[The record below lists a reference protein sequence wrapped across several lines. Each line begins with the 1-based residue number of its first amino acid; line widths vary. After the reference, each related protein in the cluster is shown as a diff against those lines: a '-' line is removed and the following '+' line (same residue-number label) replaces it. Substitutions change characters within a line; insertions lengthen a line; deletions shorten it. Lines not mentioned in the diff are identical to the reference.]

1 MADISKLEQQ
11 ANLLFDNVAGWE
23 SSTLQRIGKRIGK
36 YGKMSI
42 ADVKAINNIAIV
54 KQDMEAITKEL
65 AKVTVYNISQIE
77 QMYGELLEEQHLA
90 NQPLYDYRGKTFVPF
105 AENRELQAIA
115 RAYAK
120 TTGETMINLAKTK
133 ALCVLGANGKP
144 IGMQKYYTDVLDK
157 AVMQVTTGATDF
169 HTAMR
174 DSIIELGGSGV
185 RVDYGGGVTRRLDTV
200 VRQNLLWG
208 AKQASTEYNTMIGE
222 ELGCDG
228 IEVDW
233 HSNPRP
239 SHEFMQGK
247 QYVLGKARTING
259 IHFESADEALER
271 LQDYGC
277 LHYKTPIIC
286 GISEPRYSPEELK
299 RLNEQ
304 NAKRYAIDGKEYS
317 GYEVT
322 QMQRRLESS
331 VRNEKT
337 TRDLAKVS
345 GDNAL
350 VKRCNERI
358 KAYQGK
364 YNEISE
370 ITGIQG
376 DKKRTS
382 VPRSTA
388 TVKSATLTKVE
399 PPKQKAEEQKFKV
412 AQGKD
417 LSGKIDYSKG
427 DYDFDIEK
435 AMKEQGFDGLPRVV
449 SDEEFEEALKK
460 SNFYAERTY
469 CAPTQEV
476 LDAYRDQLYN
486 GKWYVDCSEGGSQYG
501 KGMYCAARY
510 ENGKYIIPKD
520 NKIGWEMSH
529 YQEIGAS
536 KGNNFAY
543 TEGITLTEDAKIFE
557 LPHDKKA
564 YEYISDAYS
573 NNYMLTHATPAQ
585 RETVE
590 KLVSVREKINNLT
603 WKETRDFI
611 DGLYEE
617 ADRYYSQLTDLSKEA
632 TKAMQY
638 TSQGSKYPK
647 MKDAGTLAAEM
658 GYDAINAVGH
668 GESGSYTVILNRT
681 KCIFRKGGSRYGN

>member
-1 MADISKLEQQ
+1 MADISKLEEQ
-11 ANLLFDNVAGWE
+11 ANLLMSNVSGWE
-23 SSTLQRIGKRIGK
+23 TSTLERIGKRIKK
-36 YGKMSI
+36 YGKLSL
-42 ADVKAINNIAIV
+42 ADVKSINNIAIV
-54 KQDMEAITKEL
+54 KQDMDAITKEL
-65 AKVTVYNISQIE
+65 AKVTGYNISQIE

-105 AENRELQAIA
+105 KDNRELQAIV

-133 ALCVLGANGKP
+133 ALCVLDHNGNVK
-144 IGMQKYYTDVLDK
+144 GLQKYYTDVLDK

-208 AKQASTEYNTMIGE
+208 AKQASVEYNEMIGE

-228 IEVDW
+228 YEVDW

-259 IHFESADEALER
+259 VYFESADEALER

-286 GISEPRYSPEELK
+286 GISEPRYSAEELK

-304 NAKRYAIDGKEYS
+304 NAKRYTIDGKEYS

-337 TRDLAKVS
+337 TRELAKAS
-345 GDNAL
+345 GDTAL

-376 DKKRTS
+376 DKKRMS
-382 VPRSTA
+382 VTRGTA
-388 TVKSATLTKVE
+388 TVNGEMPTPKKVE
-399 PPKQKAEEQKFKV
+399 PSFATDI
-412 AQGKD
+412 QGKKMSPYPYSYTNYD
-417 LSGKIDYSKG
+417 SYKNAKNAFQGQETEYLDDVAPKTKIDWGSRG
-427 DYDFDIEK
+427 
-435 AMKEQGFDGLPRVV
+435 
-449 SDEEFEEALKK
+449 SD
-460 SNFYAERTY
+460 T
-469 CAPTQEV
+469 
-476 LDAYRDQLYN
+476 
-486 GKWYVDCSEGGSQYG
+486 
-501 KGMYCAARY
+501 
-510 ENGKYIIPKD
+510 
-520 NKIGWEMSH
+520 NKISP
-529 YQEIGAS
+529 QIDS
-536 KGNNFAY
+536 
-543 TEGITLTEDAKIFE
+543 TLAE
-557 LPHDKKA
+557 LYKK
-564 YEYISDAYS
+564 Y
-573 NNYMLTHATPAQ
+573 P
-585 RETVE
+585 
-590 KLVSVREKINNLT
+590 
-603 WKETRDFI
+603 
-611 DGLYEE
+611 
-617 ADRYYSQLTDLSKEA
+617 LSKEYGDLVVCDYDNASIFLKNGSLDRRLSDSA
-632 TKAMQY
+632 TAQVFLEDGKTIIAFRGSSIYQTFDDTIQERLTKLSKGEVLMDVAGASPQGVAIHEWGHTVGEHISQAMVY
-638 TSQGSKYPK
+638 D
-647 MKDAGTLAAEM
+647 DA
-658 GYDAINAVGH
+658 DAIEYWEWYKSLSKDDIRQGLSDYATTNR
-668 GESGSYTVILNRT
+668 GEFEAECFAEALMPNPRPIALKYMEFVSKIMS
-681 KCIFRKGGSRYGN
+681 KGY

>member
-11 ANLLFDNVAGWE
+11 ADLLMQNVSGWE
-23 SSTLQRIGKRIGK
+23 TSTLERIGKRIKK
-36 YGKMSI
+36 YGKLSL
-42 ADVKAINNIAIV
+42 ADVKSINNIAVV

-65 AKVTVYNISQIE
+65 AKVTGYNISQIE

-105 AENRELQAIA
+105 KDNRELQAIA

-133 ALCVLGANGKP
+133 ALCILDHNGNVK
-144 IGMQKYYTDVLDK
+144 GLQKYYTDVLDK

-208 AKQASTEYNTMIGE
+208 AKQASTEYNTIIGE

-228 IEVDW
+228 IEIDW

-239 SHEFMQGK
+239 SHAFMQGK
-247 QYVLGKARTING
+247 QYVLGKAKTING

-277 LHYKTPIIC
+277 LHYRTPIIC

-304 NAKRYAIDGKEYS
+304 NAKKYTIDGKEYS

-337 TRDLAKVS
+337 TRDLARAS

-376 DKKRTS
+376 DKKRMS
-382 VPRSTA
+382 VPRGTA
-388 TVKSATLTKVE
+388 SVKGTTPTPKVDVMADKKIAYDDAQKIVSKYGDKSSMMLFGNDEDLTRYTELMQKAKGYE
-399 PPKQKAEEQKFKV
+399 PPKP
-412 AQGKD
+412 
-417 LSGKIDYSKG
+417 KIVDY
-427 DYDFDIEK
+427 
-435 AMKEQGFDGLPRVV
+435 KEQIIKNVDSLSP
-449 SDEEFEEALKK
+449 SKITPK
-460 SNFYAERTY
+460 TITK
-469 CAPTQEV
+469 TQEDAISSYSRTGYTDINNYLRFGTV
-476 LDAYRDQLYN
+476 PKQMPKSQMLQYVDDLNALLDANPL
-486 GKWYVDCSEGGSQYG
+486 
-501 KGMYCAARY
+501 
-510 ENGKYIIPKD
+510 
-520 NKIGWEMSH
+520 
-529 YQEIGAS
+529 QEEIFVKRGINTRALEQMLGTETITDAS
-536 KGNNFAY
+536 
-543 TEGITLTEDAKIFE
+543 
-557 LPHDKKA
+557 
-564 YEYISDAYS
+564 
-573 NNYMLTHATPAQ
+573 
-585 RETVE
+585 
-590 KLVSVREKINNLT
+590 
-603 WKETRDFI
+603 
-611 DGLYEE
+611 
-617 ADRYYSQLTDLSKEA
+617 
-632 TKAMQY
+632 
-638 TSQGSKYPK
+638 
-647 MKDAGTLAAEM
+647 
-658 GYDAINAVGH
+658 AVGK
-668 GESGSYTVILNRT
+668 VITDKGFMSTTPYKMGGFGGNTQLFIKCPKGT
-681 KCIFRKGGSRYGN
+681 KGTYIADWCANPAEKEFIIAPNQKMIVRKIETEMVWDEPHYKVFVDIIGG

>member
-11 ANLLFDNVAGWE
+11 ADLLMQNVMDWE
-23 SSTLQRIGKRIGK
+23 NSTLQRIGKRIK
-36 YGKMSI
+36 RYGKLSL
-42 ADVKAINNIAIV
+42 ADVKSINNIATV
-54 KQDMEAITKEL
+54 KQDMDVITKEL
-65 AKVTVYNISQIE
+65 AKVTGYNISQIE
-77 QMYGELLEEQHLA
+77 QMYGELLGEQHLA
-90 NQPLYDYRGKTFVPF
+90 NQPLYDYRGKKFVPF
-105 AENRELQAIA
+105 KDNRELQAIA

-133 ALCVLGANGKP
+133 ALCVMGANGKP
-144 IGMQKYYTDVLDK
+144 IGMQKYYTNVLDK

-228 IEVDW
+228 VEVDF

-277 LHYKTPIIC
+277 LHYRTPIIC

-304 NAKRYAIDGKEYS
+304 NARRYTIDGKEYS

-322 QMQRRLESS
+322 QMQRRLETA

-337 TRDLAKVS
+337 KMELARAS

-364 YNEISE
+364 YAEITE
-370 ITGIQG
+370 ITGIPE
-376 DKKRTS
+376 DRKRMS
-382 VPRSTA
+382 VPR
-388 TVKSATLTKVE
+388 K
-399 PPKQKAEEQKFKV
+399 PK
-412 AQGKD
+412 
-417 LSGKIDYSKG
+417 
-427 DYDFDIEK
+427 
-435 AMKEQGFDGLPRVV
+435 
-449 SDEEFEEALKK
+449 
-460 SNFYAERTY
+460 T
-469 CAPTQEV
+469 
-476 LDAYRDQLYN
+476 
-486 GKWYVDCSEGGSQYG
+486 
-501 KGMYCAARY
+501 
-510 ENGKYIIPKD
+510 
-520 NKIGWEMSH
+520 
-529 YQEIGAS
+529 
-536 KGNNFAY
+536 
-543 TEGITLTEDAKIFE
+543 
-557 LPHDKKA
+557 
-564 YEYISDAYS
+564 
-573 NNYMLTHATPAQ
+573 
-585 RETVE
+585 
-590 KLVSVREKINNLT
+590 
-603 WKETRDFI
+603 
-611 DGLYEE
+611 
-617 ADRYYSQLTDLSKEA
+617 
-632 TKAMQY
+632 
-638 TSQGSKYPK
+638 
-647 MKDAGTLAAEM
+647 
-658 GYDAINAVGH
+658 
-668 GESGSYTVILNRT
+668 
-681 KCIFRKGGSRYGN
+681 

>member
-11 ANLLFDNVAGWE
+11 ADLLMQNVSGWE
-23 SSTLQRIGKRIGK
+23 TSTLERIGKRIKK
-36 YGKMSI
+36 YGKLSLS
-42 ADVKAINNIAIV
+42 DVKSINNIAVV
-54 KQDMEAITKEL
+54 KQDMDAITKEL
-65 AKVTVYNISQIE
+65 AKVTGYNISQIE
-77 QMYGELLEEQHLA
+77 NMYGELLEEQHLA
-90 NQPLYDYRGKTFVPF
+90 NQPLYDYRGKKFVPF

-133 ALCVLGANGKP
+133 ALCVMGANGKP

-157 AVMQVTTGATDF
+157 AVMQVSTGATDF

-208 AKQASTEYNTMIGE
+208 AKQASVEYNEMIGE

-228 IEVDW
+228 YEVDW

-247 QYVLGKARTING
+247 QFVVGKARTING

-277 LHYKTPIIC
+277 LHYRTPIIC

-304 NAKRYAIDGKEYS
+304 NAKKYTIDGKEYS

-337 TRDLAKVS
+337 TRDLAKAS

-376 DKKRTS
+376 DKKRMS
-382 VPRSTA
+382 VPRGTTIKGA
-388 TVKSATLTKVE
+388 TPTPKKVDVLTPKQE
-399 PPKQKAEEQKFKV
+399 LEQLKQKAQNLNSDDNFVEWYSTNKRIKELESQIEVAEAKVPEPKNIFK
-412 AQGKD
+412 
-417 LSGKIDYSKG
+417 KIESP
-427 DYDFDIEK
+427 
-435 AMKEQGFDGLPRVV
+435 KE
-449 SDEEFEEALKK
+449 
-460 SNFYAERTY
+460 
-469 CAPTQEV
+469 
-476 LDAYRDQLYN
+476 
-486 GKWYVDCSEGGSQYG
+486 
-501 KGMYCAARY
+501 
-510 ENGKYIIPKD
+510 
-520 NKIGWEMSH
+520 
-529 YQEIGAS
+529 
-536 KGNNFAY
+536 
-543 TEGITLTEDAKIFE
+543 
-557 LPHDKKA
+557 
-564 YEYISDAYS
+564 
-573 NNYMLTHATPAQ
+573 
-585 RETVE
+585 
-590 KLVSVREKINNLT
+590 VRQ
-603 WKETRDFI
+603 
-611 DGLYEE
+611 
-617 ADRYYSQLTDLSKEA
+617 QLTDLGFDSVTDRVSVLNGELMVKNTNQLTELEQKFGAIKKGNISLDVNARKKAKAFVSVSSDSIEYQDFSLSGHWFKKTESEVISGLSQEIKDGFKMVVNPEKYSVYTVTHEYGHIIENNVINDAFSKLSPLKQRELSTDGTKWMLWRNEQADNVWKEITGIAKEITGDDNFLSYNHLSDYGKTNTKEA
-632 TKAMQY
+632 FAESFASFALGGDSVMGKAI
-638 TSQGSKYPK
+638 GVWF
-647 MKDAGTLAAEM
+647 E
-658 GYDAINAVGH
+658 
-668 GESGSYTVILNRT
+668 
-681 KCIFRKGGSRYGN
+681 RKGLIIK